1 MEVCPQTA
9 NRFLHRIPVTGGVT
23 MPEGNKIQSPRL
35 ISWNITLRCPLRCA
49 HCYVNAGE
57 YEAEGVLST
66 GEAFSIIDQIRELG
80 KPVVILSG
88 GEPLMRDDIFVIAR
102 YGSDKGLRMAMGTSG
117 VLIDEKIARNIKDSG
132 IRKVAISIDSADPKE
147 HDKFRGLPGAWER
160 AVQGIR
166 HCVHEGI
173 GVQINMTVLNPGIRA
188 IRDVVSL
195 GTSLGVKDY
204 QLFFPVPTGRG
215 NEVSWLTPQVYEDL
229 IRDVLIMYHGSKV
242 NIRPTCAPQFRR
254 IADQLDITNPL
265 WGRGCIAGISYC
277 RIFANGDVTPC
288 PYLPARAGNI
298 RETPLKKIWTES
310 PVFAVLRD
318 PLLLT
323 GKCGRCGYKDV
334 CGGCRARSY
343 KTGGTMTDMCGGIA
357 RPDHPEGDLCGED
370 PWCRYEPGGKPDGKY
385 SAPVDFTDL
394 ALLDALQDDIPL
406 VSRPFEAIAARLGI
420 PEDDVIQKIAALQE
434 RGIVRGV
441 SPVLESRH
449 VGLSAT
455 TLIAL
460 RVSGEQIPTVTR
472 LINAYPEVS
481 HNYRRDHAYSLWFTV
496 AGKDENR
503 IQEILG
509 EIKNYSG
516 LTDTDVL
523 ELPTVRRFK
532 IDVRFSFP
540 GNPVKRGE

>member
-1 MEVCPQTA
+1 
-9 NRFLHRIPVTGGVT
+9 
-23 MPEGNKIQSPRL
+23 MPEGNNILNPRL

-49 HCYVNAGE
+49 HCYVDAGDE
-57 YEAEGVLST
+57 EAADVLST
-66 GEAFSIIDQIRELG
+66 VEAFGVIDQICELG
-80 KPVVILSG
+80 RPVVILSG
-88 GEPLMRDDIFVIAR
+88 GEPLMRDDIFAIAR
-102 YGSDKGLRMAMGTSG
+102 YGTDKGLKMAMGTSG
-117 VLIDEKIARNIKDSG
+117 VLIDENMAREIRNSG
-132 IRKVAISIDSADPKE
+132 IRRVAVSIDSADPSM
-147 HDKFRGLPGAWER
+147 HDAFRGIPGAWER

-166 HCVHEGI
+166 RCVHEGI
-173 GVQINMTVLNPGIRA
+173 GVQINMTVLNPGIHA
-188 IRDVVSL
+188 ISDVVSL

-215 NEVSWLTPQVYEDL
+215 TEISWLTPQVYEDL
-229 IRDVLIMYHGSKV
+229 IRDVLVTYRGSEV

-254 IADQLDITNPL
+254 IADTIGISNPA

-288 PYLPARAGNI
+288 PYLPARAGNV

-310 PVFAVLRD
+310 PVFSVLRD
-318 PLLLT
+318 PSLLT
-323 GKCGRCGYKDV
+323 GKCGRCGYRDI

-343 KTGGTMTDMCGGIA
+343 KTGGTMTDMCRGIA
-357 RPDHPEGDLCGED
+357 RPDNPGGDLCGED
-370 PWCRYEPGGKPDGKY
+370 PWCRYEQPGKPAGKS
-385 SAPVDFTDL
+385 SAPLNLTDL

-406 VSRPFEAIAARLGI
+406 VSRPFAVIAARLGI
-420 PEDDVIQKIAALQE
+420 PEDDVISGIAALQE
-434 RGIVRGV
+434 RGIVRV
-441 SPVLESRH
+441 LSPVLESRQA
-449 VGLSAT
+449 GLSAT

-460 RVSGEQIPTVTR
+460 RVPEEQIPTVTR

-503 IQEILG
+503 IQEILDG
-509 EIKNYSG
+509 IKKHSG

-540 GNPVKRGE
+540 GIYGKEVGNGHP